1 MRVACNQNCAGHS
14 IKKLIPV
21 LEQVRLSTLSGFTFR
36 VIANRSRASPLSAI
50 GALQRGGRYNPPR
63 EFTALYTAD
72 SQFTALCEVEAL
84 FLDDA
89 GELRGVPR
97 NPDLILTLECS
108 VLSVFKGVQISGTIG
123 FLTM

>member
-1 MRVACNQNCAGHS
+1 V
-14 IKKLIPV
+14 
-21 LEQVRLSTLSGFTFR
+21 
-36 VIANRSRASPLSAI
+36 
-50 GALQRGGRYNPPR
+50 
-63 EFTALYTAD
+63 LYTAD

-89 GELRGVPR
+89 GELRGVTR

-108 VLSVFKGVQISGTIG
+108 LLSVFKGVQISGTIG